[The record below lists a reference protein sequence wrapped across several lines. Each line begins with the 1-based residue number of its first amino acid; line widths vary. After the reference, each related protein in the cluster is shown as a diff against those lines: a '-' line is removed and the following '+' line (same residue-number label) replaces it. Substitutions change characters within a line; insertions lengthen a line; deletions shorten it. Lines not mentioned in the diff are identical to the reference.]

1 VLKLFLCVSYFR
13 EDVEQV
19 TAMSEEKK
27 VETLTSRKEYR
38 KQFEE

>member
-1 VLKLFLCVSYFR
+1 
-13 EDVEQV
+13 
-19 TAMSEEKK
+19 MSEEKK